1 MRPVIECFLSFI
13 GSFQFT
19 HPRRVRQG
27 IIESPAWG
35 DSFNSR
41 TRVGCD
47 SYNNRSV
54 SNGSR
59 FNSRTRVGCDIRV
72 SLYYPTIQCFNS
84 RTRVGCDS
92 RNDNMF
98 ILLYQRGG
106 FREPRDIGG
115 RNRSSFQFRYF
126 NLQRTKLLES
136 PRTFRSFSYSL
147 MFAEAIKSG
156 ESRQY
161 RRILWFLCEELY
173 CLLSFP

>member
-1 MRPVIECFLSFI
+1 MPNC
-13 GSFQFT
+13 
-19 HPRRVRQG
+19 RVRFLTGLLFLFAAFILVCGNQF
-27 IIESPAWG
+27 
-35 DSFNSR
+35 DF
-41 TRVGCD
+41 
-47 SYNNRSV
+47 
-54 SNGSR
+54 
-59 FNSRTRVGCDIRV
+59 
-72 SLYYPTIQCFNS
+72 TIPCFNS

-161 RRILWFLCEELY
+161 RRRLWFLCEELY